1 MARPVP
7 AVVRPFAVWRRQFSA
22 SCSRPA
28 VDKRCN
34 SAAEAIKDMKGPATV
49 LVGGFGFSGVPNT
62 LINAVRDRP
71 DIKDLTVVSNNAGM
85 PGAGLGQLL
94 ESGQIS
100 KMIASFIGENKVFE
114 KMYLSGELSLELTP
128 QGTIAEKCAAGAA
141 GVPAFYTPAAY
152 GTIVQTGELP
162 VRYNKDG
169 TVAEYSKPK
178 ETREFNGKSYIL
190 EESIFG
196 DYALIKADKA
206 DKLGNCQFRKAQNNF
221 NEAMAKNA
229 KYTIVEAD
237 EIVEVGE
244 LRPEEIHVQAIYV
257 NKVIKS
263 TEKKQIEKLTYA
275 KDPSEMLQA
284 GSGDA
289 TARRERI
296 VKRAAKEFEDG
307 MYVNLGIGMPLIAP
321 SYLPEG
327 VEVFLQAE
335 NGILG
340 LGGYPKP
347 GEEDPD
353 LINPGKE
360 TVTLAKGASLFG
372 SHESFGMIRAG
383 RIDLTMLGALQ
394 VSQYGDLANFM
405 LPGKVKGVGG
415 AMDLVA
421 NPEKTKVIVTMEHT
435 DKKGNPKIL
444 SQCSFPLTG
453 PRCVSKIITDLAVFE
468 VSTTEG
474 LTLVEHAEG
483 VTVDEIR
490 SKTEAPFKFLQINI
504 PRTINMLL
512 WRLPLQLLKLN
523 GVSVRNLA
531 TATKRKNKKLP
542 LSGLK
547 VLDLSRVL
555 AGPYCTQILGDLGAD
570 IIKIEHPVRGDD
582 TRAWGPPYA
591 PYIDGREGPGESAY
605 YLSVNRNKRSLALSF
620 SHPQGQTIL
629 HQLAKEADI
638 LVENYLPN
646 SLTKYNLDYPTLT
659 TINPSL
665 IYTSITGY
673 GQTGPYSNRPGF
685 DVMVE
690 AEFGLAH
697 LTGSK
702 GGPPVKVG
710 VAVTDLTTGLYA
722 VQSILAALWQRAQ
735 SKEDGEAGKGE
746 GQHLDVCLSDCQV
759 ATLANMGQGPLISGE
774 KDSGRWGTAHPSVV
788 PYQSFATADG
798 DIFVGGANDK
808 LFGILCARLNKP
820 EWASDARFLT
830 NSDRVSNRSILEEM
844 IENETRRL
852 STKEWQERFD
862 GSGLPFAVIND
873 VLGTMGHE
881 HVQARSMVQTIAHPA
896 CGPIK
901 VISPP
906 VKYSNAE
913 PSVRRAPPL
922 LGEHTDEIL
931 AEIGFSQGEIAEL
944 RREKVVA

>member
-1 MARPVP
+1 MARPTP
-7 AVVRPFAVWRRQFSA
+7 AVVRPLALWRRQFSA
-22 SCSRPA
+22 SCTRPA
-28 VDKRCN
+28 VDKRCG
-34 SAAEAIKDMKGPATV
+34 SATEAIKEMKGASTV

-71 DIKDLTVVSNNAGM
+71 DIKGLTVVSNNAGM

-114 KMYLSGELSLELTP
+114 KMYLSGDLALELTP

-178 ETREFNGKSYIL
+178 ETREFNGKAFIL

-196 DYALIKADKA
+196 DYALIKVDKA

-237 EIVEVGE
+237 HIVEVGE
-244 LRPEEIHVQAIYV
+244 LAPEEIHLQAIYV
-257 NKVIKS
+257 NKVIQS
-263 TEKKQIEKLTYA
+263 TEKKQIEKLTFA
-275 KDPSEMLQA
+275 KDPSEMLKA
-284 GSGDA
+284 GSGEA

-296 VKRAAKEFEDG
+296 VKRAAKEFRDG

-340 LGGYPKP
+340 LGGYPQP

-360 TVTLAKGASLFG
+360 TVTLSKGASIFG

-468 VSTTEG
+468 VSTTDG

-483 VTVDEIR
+483 VSVDEIR
-490 SKTEAPFKFLQINI
+490 SKTEAPFKVAADLK
-504 PRTINMLL
+504 PMLL
-512 WRLPLQLLKLN
+512 SMLLPRFSPLFKPN
-523 GVSVRNLA
+523 VTTIRTLA
-531 TATKRKNKKLP
+531 TASKTKNKKLP
-542 LSGLK
+542 LEGLK

-570 IIKIEHPVRGDD
+570 VIKIEHPVRGDD

-591 PYIDGREGPGESAY
+591 PYIDGREGNGESAY

-620 SHPQGQTIL
+620 ASPRGISIL
-629 HQLAKEADI
+629 HKLASKADI
-638 LVENYLPN
+638 LVENYLPD
-646 SLTKYNLDYPTLT
+646 SLAKYSLDYPTLSSL
-659 TINPSL
+659 NPSL

-673 GQTGPYSNRPGF
+673 GQTGPYRSRPGF

-697 LTGSK
+697 LTGSRD
-702 GGPPVKVG
+702 GPPVKVG

-722 VQSILAALWQRAQ
+722 VNSILAALWARGQ
-735 SKEDGEAGKGE
+735 SGGE

-759 ATLANMGQGPLISGE
+759 ATLANMGSSVLISGE

-788 PYQSFATADG
+788 PYQSFPTSNG
-798 DIFVGGANDK
+798 DIFIGGANDR
-808 LFGILCARLNKP
+808 LFGILCSRLNKP
-820 EWASDARFLT
+820 EWSTDARFLT
-830 NSDRVSNRSILEEM
+830 NSDRVANRTVLESL
-844 IENETRRL
+844 IESETRKV
-852 STKEWQERFD
+852 TTEQWQKQFE
-862 GSGLPFAVIND
+862 GSGLPFAVVND
-873 VLGTMGHE
+873 VKGTMEHE
-881 HVQARSMVQTIAHPA
+881 QVKARGMVQTINHPA

-906 VKYSNAE
+906 VKYSAAE
-913 PSVRRAPPL
+913 PSVRRPPPL
-922 LGEHTDEIL
+922 LGEHTEEVL
-931 AEIGFSQGEIAEL
+931 AELGFSVGEIGEL
-944 RREKVVA
+944 RREGVVN

>member
-1 MARPVP
+1 MARPIP

-22 SCSRPA
+22 SCTRPA

-34 SAAEAIKDMKGPATV
+34 SASEAIKDVKGPATV

-114 KMYLSGELSLELTP
+114 KMYLSGDLSLELTP

-178 ETREFNGKSYIL
+178 ETREFNGKAYIL

-237 EIVEVGE
+237 HIVEVGE
-244 LRPEEIHVQAIYV
+244 IAPEEIHLQAIYV
-257 NKVIKS
+257 NKVIQS
-263 TEKKQIEKLTYA
+263 TEKKQIEKLTFA

-284 GSGDA
+284 GSGEA

-296 VKRAAKEFEDG
+296 VKRAAKEFRDG

-340 LGGYPKP
+340 LGGYPQP

-360 TVTLAKGASLFG
+360 TVTLSKGASIFG

-453 PRCVSKIITDLAVFE
+453 PHCVSKIITDLAVFE

-483 VTVDEIR
+483 VSVDEIR
-490 SKTEAPFKFLQINI
+490 SKTEAPFKVAADLK
-504 PRTINMLL
+504 PML
-512 WRLPLQLLKLN
+512 PPTTTTPPKP
-523 GVSVRNLA
+523 
-531 TATKRKNKKLP
+531 KPNKKLP
-542 LSGLK
+542 LAGLK

-591 PYIDGREGPGESAY
+591 PYLDGREGQGESAY

-620 SHPQGQTIL
+620 ADPRGQRIL
-629 HQLAKEADI
+629 QKLASESDI
-638 LVENYLPN
+638 LVENYLPG
-646 SLTKYNLDYPTLT
+646 SLKKYSLDYATLSSL
-659 TINPSL
+659 NPRL

-673 GQTGPYSNRPGF
+673 GQTGPYANRPGF

-697 LTGSK
+697 LTGSRD
-702 GGPPVKVG
+702 GPPVKVG

-722 VQSILAALWQRAQ
+722 VNSILAAVVARATNG
-735 SKEDGEAGKGE
+735 DGE

-759 ATLANMGQGPLISGE
+759 ATLANMGSSVLISGE

-788 PYQSFATADG
+788 PYQSFPTRNG
-798 DIFVGGANDK
+798 DIFVGGANDR
-808 LFGILCARLNKP
+808 LFGILCERLGKK
-820 EWASDARFLT
+820 EWATDARFKS
-830 NSDRVSNRSILEEM
+830 NSDRVANRMPLETL
-844 IENETRRL
+844 IEEETRKL
-852 STKEWQERFD
+852 DTAEWQRRFE
-862 GSGLPFAVIND
+862 GSGLPFAVVND
-873 VLGTMGHE
+873 VKGTMEHE
-881 HVQARSMVQTIAHPA
+881 HVQARGMVQTIAHPA

-906 VKYSNAE
+906 VKYSNAD
-913 PSVRRAPPL
+913 PSVRRPPPL
-922 LGEHTDEIL
+922 LGEHTNEIL
-931 AEIGFSQGEIAEL
+931 GEIGLSEGEIRGL
-944 RREKVVA
+944 REEGVVS

>member
-22 SCSRPA
+22 SCFRPA
-28 VDKRCN
+28 VDKRCD
-34 SAAEAIKDMKGPATV
+34 SATEAIKDMKGSSTV
-49 LVGGFGFSGVPNT
+49 LVGGFGFSGVPNA

-71 DIKDLTVVSNNAGM
+71 DIKDLTIVSNNAGM

-94 ESGQIS
+94 ETGQIS

-114 KMYLSGELSLELTP
+114 KMYLSGDLSLELTP
-128 QGTIAEKCAAGAA
+128 QGSIAEKCAAGAA

-178 ETREFNGKSYIL
+178 ETREFNGKGYIL
-190 EESIFG
+190 EEAIFG

-229 KYTIVEAD
+229 KYTVVEAD
-237 EIVEVGE
+237 HIVEVGE
-244 LRPEEIHVQAIYV
+244 LRPEEIHLQAIYV
-257 NKVIKS
+257 NKVIQS
-263 TEKKQIEKLTYA
+263 TEKKQIEKLTFA

-296 VKRAAKEFEDG
+296 VKRAAKEFQDG

-360 TVTLAKGASLFG
+360 TVTLGKGASLFG

-453 PRCVSKIITDLAVFE
+453 PRCVSKIITDLAVFD
-468 VSTTEG
+468 VSTTDG
-474 LTLVEHAEG
+474 LTLIEYADG

-490 SKTEAPFKFLQINI
+490 SKTEAPFKVAAELKPMLQS
-504 PRTINMLL
+504 NMLL
-512 WRLPLQLLKLN
+512 PRLPLFKPN
-523 GVSVRNLA
+523 GISIRALA
-531 TATKRKNKKLP
+531 TASTAKKNKKLP
-542 LSGLK
+542 LAGLK

-591 PYIDGREGPGESAY
+591 PYIDGREGNGESAY

-620 SHPQGQTIL
+620 ASESGKNIL
-629 HQLAKEADI
+629 HKLARNADI

-646 SLTKYNLDYPTLT
+646 TLAKYSLDYATLSA
-659 TINPSL
+659 INPSL

-697 LTGSK
+697 LTGSRD
-702 GGPPVKVG
+702 GPPVKVG

-722 VQSILAALWQRAQ
+722 VNSILAALWARNQDAEGQ
-735 SKEDGEAGKGE
+735 

-759 ATLANMGQGPLISGE
+759 ATLANMGSSVLVSGK

-788 PYQSFATADG
+788 PYQSFPTSDG
-798 DIFVGGANDK
+798 DIFVGGANDR
-808 LFGILCARLNKP
+808 LFGILCERLGKA
-820 EWASDARFLT
+820 EWKTDPRFST
-830 NSDRVSNRSILEEM
+830 NSDRVANRAVLEGL
-844 IENETRRL
+844 IKAETKKAATGDWQRRF
-852 STKEWQERFD
+852 E
-862 GSGLPFAVIND
+862 GSGLPFAVVND
-873 VLGTMGHE
+873 IKGTMEHE
-881 HVQARSMVQTIAHPA
+881 HVQAREMVQTIAHPA

-913 PSVRRAPPL
+913 PSIRRPPPL

-931 AEIGFSQGEIAEL
+931 AEMGLSEGEIRGL
-944 RREKVVA
+944 RDEKVVS

>member
-34 SAAEAIKDMKGPATV
+34 TAAEAITDMKGSSTI

-71 DIKDLTVVSNNAGM
+71 EIKDLTVVSNNAGM

-94 ESGQIS
+94 ESKQIS

-114 KMYLSGELSLELTP
+114 KMYLSGDLSLELTP

-178 ETREFNGKSYIL
+178 ETREFNGKAYIM

-221 NEAMAKNA
+221 NEAMGKNA

-237 EIVEVGE
+237 QIVEVGE
-244 LRPEEIHVQAIYV
+244 LRPEEIHLQAIYV
-257 NKVIKS
+257 NKVIQSK
-263 TEKKQIEKLTYA
+263 EKKQIEKLTFA

-284 GSGDA
+284 GSGEA

-296 VKRAAKEFEDG
+296 VKRAAKEFKDG

-340 LGGYPKP
+340 LGGYPRP

-360 TVTLAKGASLFG
+360 TVTLSKGASLFG

-394 VSQYGDLANFM
+394 VSQHGDLANFM

-468 VSTTEG
+468 VSTTDG

-490 SKTEAPFKFLQINI
+490 SKTEAPFKWGNAKTSPKSIN
-504 PRTINMLL
+504 PNSLSNSINYQVVDMLTRL
-512 WRLPLQLLKLN
+512 SLPLFKPN
-523 GVSVRNLA
+523 GIAIRALA
-531 TATKRKNKKLP
+531 TASNTKNKSKKLP
-542 LSGLK
+542 LAGLK

-555 AGPYCTQILGDLGAD
+555 AG
-570 IIKIEHPVRGDD
+570 
-582 TRAWGPPYA
+582 
-591 PYIDGREGPGESAY
+591 
-605 YLSVNRNKRSLALSF
+605 VNRNKRSLALSF
-620 SHPQGQTIL
+620 ATPSGQSIL
-629 HQLAKEADI
+629 HKLAKEADI

-646 SLTKYNLDYPTLT
+646 NLQKYALDYETLSK
-659 TINPSL
+659 INPSL

-697 LTGSK
+697 LTGSRD
-702 GGPPVKVG
+702 GPPVKVG

-722 VQSILAALWQRAQ
+722 VQSILAALWARSQ
-735 SKEDGEAGKGE
+735 SVEPGDGTGGKGE

-759 ATLANMGQGPLISGE
+759 ATLANMGESVLVSGQ
-774 KDSGRWGTAHPSVV
+774 KDTGRWGTAHPSVV
-788 PYQSFATADG
+788 PYQSFATKDG
-798 DIFVGGANDK
+798 DIFVGGANDR
-808 LFGILCARLNKP
+808 LFNILCTRLQKP
-820 EWASDARFLT
+820 EWASDPRFLT
-830 NSDRVSNRSILEEM
+830 NTDRVTNRTALETL
-844 IENETRRL
+844 IEAETRK
-852 STKEWQERFD
+852 STTSEWTKRFE
-862 GSGLPFAVIND
+862 GSGLPFAVVND
-873 VLGTMGHE
+873 VKQTMEHE
-881 HVQARSMVQTIAHPA
+881 HVQARGMVQTIAHPA

-906 VKYSNAE
+906 VKYSRAE
-913 PSVRRAPPL
+913 PSVRRPPPL

-931 AEIGFSQGEIAEL
+931 GEIGFSQGEIQEL
-944 RREKVVA
+944 RGEKVVS

>member
-1 MARPVP
+1 MARPTT
-7 AVVRPFAVWRRQFSA
+7 AVARPFAIWRRQFSA
-22 SCSRPA
+22 SCIRPA

-34 SAAEAIKDMKGPATV
+34 SAAEAIKEMKGASTV

-71 DIKDLTVVSNNAGM
+71 DLKELTVVSNNAGM

-94 ESGQIS
+94 ESGQIG

-114 KMYLSGELSLELTP
+114 KMYLSGDLSLELTP

-178 ETREFNGKSYIL
+178 ETREFNGKGYIL
-190 EESIFG
+190 EEAIFG
-196 DYALIKADKA
+196 DYALIKADRV

-221 NEAMAKNA
+221 NEAMGKNA

-237 EIVEVGE
+237 HIVEVGE
-244 LRPEEIHVQAIYV
+244 IAPEEIHLQAIYV
-257 NKVIKS
+257 NKVIQS
-263 TEKKQIEKLTYA
+263 TEKKQIEKLTFA

-284 GSGDA
+284 GSGEA

-340 LGGYPKP
+340 LGGYPRP

-360 TVTLAKGASLFG
+360 TVTLSKGASLFG

-383 RIDLTMLGALQ
+383 RIDMTMLGALQ

-444 SQCSFPLTG
+444 AQCSFPLTG

-468 VSTTEG
+468 VSTSEG

-483 VTVDEIR
+483 VSVDEIR
-490 SKTEAPFKFLQINI
+490 SKTQAPFK
-504 PRTINMLL
+504 NMFAS
-512 WRLPLQLLKLN
+512 RFRPLFKPN
-523 GVSVRNLA
+523 GVLARGLA
-531 TATKRKNKKLP
+531 TAPNKKLP
-542 LSGLK
+542 LAGLK

-591 PYIDGREGPGESAY
+591 PYIDGREGNGESAY

-620 SHPQGQTIL
+620 ASAPGISIIHK
-629 HQLAKEADI
+629 LAAKADI
-638 LVENYLPN
+638 LVENYLPD
-646 SLTKYNLDYPTLT
+646 SLAKYNLDYATLSK
-659 TINPSL
+659 INPKL

-673 GQTGPYSNRPGF
+673 GQTGPYRNRPGF

-702 GGPPVKVG
+702 DGPPVKVG

-722 VQSILAALWQRAQ
+722 VNSILASLWQRAV
-735 SKEDGEAGKGE
+735 SGE

-759 ATLANMGQGPLISGE
+759 ATLANMGSSVLVSGE

-788 PYQSFATADG
+788 PYQSFSTSDG
-798 DIFVGGANDK
+798 DIFVGGANDR
-808 LFGILCARLNKP
+808 LFGILCEKLGKP
-820 EWASDARFLT
+820 EWKTDPMFVT
-830 NSDRVSNRSILEEM
+830 NSDRVANRTALEGSIEAV
-844 IENETRRL
+844 TRQA
-852 STKEWQERFD
+852 STAHWQKTFD
-862 GSGLPFAVIND
+862 GSGLPFAVVND
-873 VLGTMGHE
+873 VKGTMEHE
-881 HVQARSMVQTIAHPA
+881 HVQAREMVQTIAHPA

-906 VKYSNAE
+906 VKYSKAD
-913 PSVRRAPPL
+913 PSIRRPPPL

-931 AEIGFSQGEIAEL
+931 MEIGFSEKEIAEL
-944 RREKVVA
+944 RGEKVVS

>member
-1 MARPVP
+1 MARPTP

-22 SCSRPA
+22 SCTRPA

-34 SAAEAIKDMKGPATV
+34 SASEAIKDMKGPATV

-94 ESGQIS
+94 ETGQIS

-114 KMYLSGELSLELTP
+114 KMYLSGDLSLELTP

-169 TVAEYSKPK
+169 TIAEYSKPK
-178 ETREFNGKSYIL
+178 ETREFNGKAYIL

-196 DYALIKADKA
+196 DYALIKVDKA

-237 EIVEVGE
+237 HIVEVGE
-244 LRPEEIHVQAIYV
+244 IAPEEIHLQAIYV
-257 NKVIKS
+257 NKVIQS
-263 TEKKQIEKLTYA
+263 TEKKQIEKLTFA

-284 GSGDA
+284 GSGEA

-296 VKRAAKEFEDG
+296 VKRAAKEFRDG

-340 LGGYPKP
+340 LGGYPQP

-360 TVTLAKGASLFG
+360 TVTLSKGASLFG

-383 RIDLTMLGALQ
+383 RIDMTMLGALQ

-483 VTVDEIR
+483 VSVEEIR
-490 SKTEAPFKFLQINI
+490 SKTEAPFKVAADLK
-504 PRTINMLL
+504 PM
-512 WRLPLQLLKLN
+512 LPLFRPN
-523 GVSVRNLA
+523 GISISIRTLA
-531 TATKRKNKKLP
+531 TATTIAKPKPNKKLP
-542 LSGLK
+542 LTGLK

-591 PYIDGREGPGESAY
+591 PYLDGREGQGESAY

-620 SHPQGQTIL
+620 ADPRGQRIL
-629 HQLAKEADI
+629 QKLASESDI
-638 LVENYLPN
+638 LVENYLPG
-646 SLTKYNLDYPTLT
+646 SLKKYSLDYATLSSR
-659 TINPSL
+659 NPQL

-673 GQTGPYSNRPGF
+673 GQTGPYANRPGF

-697 LTGSK
+697 LTGSRD
-702 GGPPVKVG
+702 GPPVKVG

-722 VQSILAALWQRAQ
+722 VNSILAAVVARAT
-735 SKEDGEAGKGE
+735 SGE

-759 ATLANMGQGPLISGE
+759 ATLANMGSSVLISGE

-788 PYQSFATADG
+788 PYQSFPTRNG
-798 DIFVGGANDK
+798 DIFVGGANDR
-808 LFGILCARLNKP
+808 LFGILCERLGKK
-820 EWASDARFLT
+820 EWASDPRFKS
-830 NSDRVSNRSILEEM
+830 NSDRVANRTVLEAL
-844 IENETRRL
+844 IESETSKL
-852 STKEWQERFD
+852 DTAEWQRRFE
-862 GSGLPFAVIND
+862 GSGLPFAVVND
-873 VLGTMGHE
+873 VKGTMEHE
-881 HVQARSMVQTIAHPA
+881 HVQARGMVQTIAHPA

-913 PSVRRAPPL
+913 PSVRRPPPL
-922 LGEHTDEIL
+922 LGEHTDEVL
-931 AEIGFSQGEIAEL
+931 SEIGLSEGEIRGL
-944 RREKVVA
+944 REGGVVS

>member
-1 MARPVP
+1 MARPTP

-22 SCSRPA
+22 SCTRPA

-34 SAAEAIKDMKGPATV
+34 SASEAIKDMKGPATV

-94 ESGQIS
+94 ETGQIS

-114 KMYLSGELSLELTP
+114 KMYLSGDLSLELTP

-169 TVAEYSKPK
+169 TIAEYSKPK
-178 ETREFNGKSYIL
+178 ETREFNGKAYIL

-196 DYALIKADKA
+196 DYALIKVDKA

-237 EIVEVGE
+237 HIVEVGE
-244 LRPEEIHVQAIYV
+244 IAPEEIHLQAIYV
-257 NKVIKS
+257 NKVIQS
-263 TEKKQIEKLTYA
+263 TEKKQIEKLTFA

-284 GSGDA
+284 GSGEA

-296 VKRAAKEFEDG
+296 VKRAAKEFRDG

-340 LGGYPKP
+340 LGGYPQP

-360 TVTLAKGASLFG
+360 TVTLSKGASLFG

-383 RIDLTMLGALQ
+383 RIDMTMLGALQ

-468 VSTTEG
+468 VSTSEG

-483 VTVDEIR
+483 VSVEEIR
-490 SKTEAPFKFLQINI
+490 SKTEAPFKVAADLK
-504 PRTINMLL
+504 PM
-512 WRLPLQLLKLN
+512 LPLFRPS
-523 GVSVRNLA
+523 GISITIRTLA
-531 TATKRKNKKLP
+531 TATTIPKPKPNKKLP
-542 LSGLK
+542 LAGLK

-591 PYIDGREGPGESAY
+591 PYLDGREGQGESAY

-620 SHPQGQTIL
+620 ADPRGQRIL
-629 HQLAKEADI
+629 QKLASESDI
-638 LVENYLPN
+638 LVENYLPK
-646 SLTKYNLDYPTLT
+646 SLKKYSLDYTTLSSL
-659 TINPSL
+659 NPRL

-697 LTGSK
+697 LTGSRD
-702 GGPPVKVG
+702 GPPVKVG

-722 VQSILAALWQRAQ
+722 VNSILAAVVARAT
-735 SKEDGEAGKGE
+735 SSE

-759 ATLANMGQGPLISGE
+759 ATLANMGSSVLISGE

-788 PYQSFATADG
+788 PYQSFSTRNG
-798 DIFVGGANDK
+798 DIFVGGANDR
-808 LFGILCARLNKP
+808 LFGILCERLGKT
-820 EWASDARFLT
+820 EWASDPRFKS
-830 NSDRVSNRSILEEM
+830 NSDRVANRAVLEAL
-844 IENETRRL
+844 IEEETRKL
-852 STKEWQERFD
+852 DTVEWQRRFE
-862 GSGLPFAVIND
+862 GSGLPFAVVND
-873 VLGTMGHE
+873 VKGTMEHE
-881 HVQARSMVQTIAHPA
+881 HVQARGMVQTIAHPA

-913 PSVRRAPPL
+913 PSVRRPPPL

-931 AEIGFSQGEIAEL
+931 GEMGLSEGDIRGL
-944 RREKVVA
+944 REGGVVS

>member
-34 SAAEAIKDMKGPATV
+34 SAAEAVKDMKGPATI

-114 KMYLSGELSLELTP
+114 KMYLSGDLSLELTP

-178 ETREFNGKSYIL
+178 ETREFNGKSYIM
-190 EESIFG
+190 EEAIFG

-263 TEKKQIEKLTYA
+263 TEKKQIEKLTFA

-284 GSGDA
+284 GSGEA

-360 TVTLAKGASLFG
+360 TVTLSKGASLFG

-383 RIDLTMLGALQ
+383 RIDMTMLGALQ

-483 VTVDEIR
+483 VSVDEIR
-490 SKTEAPFKFLQINI
+490 SKTEAPFKVAADLK
-504 PRTINMLL
+504 PML
-512 WRLPLQLLKLN
+512 PN
-523 GVSVRNLA
+523 GVSIRSLA
-531 TATKRKNKKLP
+531 TASKTGKPKSKKLP
-542 LSGLK
+542 LAGLK

-555 AGPYCTQILGDLGAD
+555 AGVPFITRHSSERTDEPSAD
-570 IIKIEHPVRGDD
+570 VIKVEHPVRGDD

-591 PYIDGREGPGESAY
+591 PYIDGRGGKGESAY

-620 SHPQGQTIL
+620 TTSHGQSIL
-629 HQLAKEADI
+629 HKLALEADI

-646 SLTKYNLDYPTLT
+646 SLQKYNLDYATLSS
-659 TINPSL
+659 INPSL

-735 SKEDGEAGKGE
+735 SREDGASGKGE

-759 ATLANMGQGPLISGE
+759 ATLANMGQGPLVSGE
-774 KDSGRWGTAHPSVV
+774 RDSGRWGTAHPSVV

-808 LFGILCARLNKP
+808 LFGILCVRLNKP

-830 NSDRVSNRSILEEM
+830 NSDRVVNRSILENL
-844 IENETRRL
+844 IETETKKV
-852 STKEWQERFD
+852 STSEWQKRFE
-862 GSGLPFAVIND
+862 GSGLPFAVVND

-881 HVQARSMVQTIAHPA
+881 HVQARGMVQTIAHPA
-896 CGPIK
+896 CGPLK

-913 PSVRRAPPL
+913 PSIRRAPPL

-931 AEIGFSQGEIAEL
+931 AELGLLGEEIGEL
-944 RREKVVA
+944 RSKGVIA

>member
-1 MARPVP
+1 MARPTAV
-7 AVVRPFAVWRRQFSA
+7 VVRPFAIWRRQFSA
-22 SCSRPA
+22 SCTRPA

-34 SAAEAIKDMKGPATV
+34 SASDAIKDMKGSSTV

-94 ESGQIS
+94 ETGQIS

-114 KMYLSGELSLELTP
+114 KMYLSGDLSLELTP

-237 EIVEVGE
+237 HIVEVGE
-244 LRPEEIHVQAIYV
+244 LAPEEIHLQAIYV
-257 NKVIKS
+257 NKVIQS

-284 GSGDA
+284 GSGEA

-296 VKRAAKEFEDG
+296 VKRAAKEFRDG

-360 TVTLAKGASLFG
+360 TVTLSKGASLFG

-490 SKTEAPFKFLQINI
+490 SKTEAPFKVAADLK
-504 PRTINMLL
+504 PMLM
-512 WRLPLQLLKLN
+512 LPLRLRLFKPN
-523 GVSVRNLA
+523 GVAIRHSS
-531 TATKRKNKKLP
+531 TKPNKKLP
-542 LSGLK
+542 LAGLK

-591 PYIDGREGPGESAY
+591 PYLDGREGNGESAY
-605 YLSVNRNKRSLALSF
+605 YLSVNRNKRSLGLSF
-620 SHPQGQTIL
+620 ASKSGVSIL
-629 HQLAKEADI
+629 HKLASKADI
-638 LVENYLPN
+638 LVENYLPD
-646 SLTKYNLDYPTLT
+646 SLKKYSLDYPTLSKL
-659 TINPSL
+659 NPRL

-673 GQTGPYSNRPGF
+673 GQTGPYRNRPGF

-697 LTGSK
+697 LTGSRD
-702 GGPPVKVG
+702 GPPVKVG

-722 VQSILAALWQRAQ
+722 VNSILAALWQR
-735 SKEDGEAGKGE
+735 SVTGE

-759 ATLANMGQGPLISGE
+759 ATLANMGSSVLISGK

-788 PYQSFATADG
+788 PYQSFPTADG

-808 LFGILCARLNKP
+808 LFGILCERLGKP
-820 EWASDARFLT
+820 EWKTDPRFAT
-830 NSDRVSNRSILEEM
+830 NSDRVANRTALETM
-844 IENETRRL
+844 IEAETRKAAT
-852 STKEWQERFD
+852 SDWQKRFD
-862 GSGLPFAVIND
+862 GSGLPFAVVND
-873 VLGTMGHE
+873 VKGTMEHE
-881 HVQARSMVQTIAHPA
+881 HVRAREMVQTIAHPA

-913 PSVRRAPPL
+913 PSIRRPPPL

-931 AEIGFSQGEIAEL
+931 AEIGLSEADIADL
-944 RREKVVA
+944 REAKVVS

>member
-1 MARPVP
+1 MARPTA
-7 AVVRPFAVWRRQFSA
+7 AVVRPFAVWRRQFTA
-22 SCSRPA
+22 SCTRPA
-28 VDKRCN
+28 VDKRCG
-34 SAAEAIKDMKGPATV
+34 SATEAIKDMKGSSTV

-94 ESGQIS
+94 ETKQIS
-100 KMIASFIGENKVFE
+100 KMVASFIGENKVFE
-114 KMYLSGELSLELTP
+114 KMYLSGDLSLELTP

-178 ETREFNGKSYIL
+178 ETREFNGKAYIL

-237 EIVEVGE
+237 HIVEVGE
-244 LRPEEIHVQAIYV
+244 LAPEEIHLQAIYV
-257 NKVIKS
+257 NKVIQS
-263 TEKKQIEKLTYA
+263 TEKKQIEKLTFA

-284 GSGDA
+284 GSGEA

-296 VKRAAKEFEDG
+296 VKRAAKEFRDG

-340 LGGYPKP
+340 LGGYPQP
-347 GEEDPD
+347 GQEDPD

-360 TVTLAKGASLFG
+360 TVTLSKGASLFG

-490 SKTEAPFKFLQINI
+490 SKTEAPFK
-504 PRTINMLL
+504 LL
-512 WRLPLQLLKLN
+512 RPLLKPN
-523 GVSVRNLA
+523 AISIRSFA
-531 TATKRKNKKLP
+531 SAAAKPNKKLP
-542 LSGLK
+542 LAGLK

-555 AGPYCTQILGDLGAD
+555 AG
-570 IIKIEHPVRGDD
+570 
-582 TRAWGPPYA
+582 
-591 PYIDGREGPGESAY
+591 
-605 YLSVNRNKRSLALSF
+605 VNRNKRSLALSF
-620 SHPQGQTIL
+620 ASPTGISIL
-629 HQLAKEADI
+629 HKLAAKADI

-646 SLTKYNLDYPTLT
+646 TLAKYSLDYPTLST
-659 TINPSL
+659 LNPRL

-697 LTGSK
+697 LTGSRD
-702 GGPPVKVG
+702 GPPVKVG

-722 VQSILAALWQRAQ
+722 VNSILAALVARGAT
-735 SKEDGEAGKGE
+735 GE

-759 ATLANMGQGPLISGE
+759 ATLANMGSSVLISGQR
-774 KDSGRWGTAHPSVV
+774 DSGRWGTAHPSVV
-788 PYQSFATADG
+788 PYQSFPTADG
-798 DIFVGGANDK
+798 DIFVGGANDR
-808 LFGILCARLNKP
+808 LFGILCEKLGRPDWK
-820 EWASDARFLT
+820 SDPRFIS
-830 NSDRVSNRSILEEM
+830 NSDRVANRTALETL
-844 IENETRRL
+844 IEGETRKIP
-852 STKEWQERFD
+852 TAEWQKRFE
-862 GSGLPFAVIND
+862 GSGLPFAVVND
-873 VLGTMGHE
+873 VKGTMEHE
-881 HVQARSMVQTIAHPA
+881 HVKARGMVQTIDHPS

-906 VKYSNAE
+906 VKYSNAD
-913 PSVRRAPPL
+913 PSIRRPPPL
-922 LGEHTDEIL
+922 LGEHTDEVL
-931 AEIGFSQGEIAEL
+931 GEIGYTGQEIQEL
-944 RREKVVA
+944 RDTQVIS